1 MFEYIRGKLVAASP
15 LHAIVDVNG
24 VGYKLLIPASH
35 FAKLPLIGAEVTLYT
50 AYIIRELSHTLCGFL
65 SLREREFFEL
75 LNTVSGIGPKT
86 ALGLIGN
93 LPAEQLQSAI
103 QSANI
108 TTLCKV
114 PGVGKKTAERLVVD
128 LRDKLS
134 SFFHAKTDLLPGLPA
149 LPVTGDAMS
158 ALVNLGYN
166 QAVAQK
172 AVEKALKETG
182 EEPNLALL
190 ITTALRVI

>member
-1 MFEYIRGKLVAASP
+1 
-15 LHAIVDVNG
+15 VNG

-35 FAKLPLIGAEVTLYT
+35 FAKLPLIGTEVTLYT
-50 AYIIRELSHTLCGFL
+50 AYIIREMSHTLCGFL

-93 LPAEQLQSAI
+93 LPSEQLQSAI
-103 QSANI
+103 QTANI
-108 TTLCKV
+108 SVLCKV

-134 SFFHAKTDLLPGLPA
+134 TLLRDQTESRTGRPS

-172 AVEKALKETG
+172 AIEKALKETG
-182 EEPNLALL
+182 EEADLALL